1 MKVLFSI
8 CFLWIPVGGGL
19 QAQDRR
25 SAVVVQPES
34 TLGFALDELTD
45 SLGLSYEQLAH
56 LWLGLDT
63 TGWDGGFSWEYELDS
78 DSVASVVQFLSPNP
92 TQRGM
97 TRQVFDYERRRVRRD
112 MFQFDGANG
121 SVPVTRT
128 TYEYDDDGRLRLK
141 LTSIYRDGVY
151 TAARRTLY
159 DYDADGR
166 QIRSQ
171 SDRREGS
178 SWQTSITTTFQYD
191 ELGREIERT
200 TTGGVDGPITTTSR
214 YVDEHTTPVSRV
226 HSARGVRKS
235 ALSAEGRWLA
245 AISST
250 GIRVWFRDGQG
261 TTLGRLYFPAQP
273 LASGDCR
280 PVTAHRNVFG
290 PLGRVV
296 FAPRTELAD
305 DVIPNRFC
313 K

>member
-8 CFLWIPVGGGL
+8 WFLWIPVGGGL

-25 SAVVVQPES
+25 SAVVVQPEN

-63 TGWDGGFSWEYELDS
+63 TGWDDSESFEYELDS
-78 DSVASVVQFLSPNP
+78 DSVPSVVQFLSPNP

-121 SVPVTRT
+121 WVPSFRH
-128 TYEYDDDGRLRLK
+128 TYEYDDDGRLRLNV
-141 LTSIYRDGVY
+141 LSIYGDGVY
-151 TAARRTLY
+151 TATRRISY
-159 DYDADGR
+159 DYDTDGR
-166 QIRSQ
+166 QIWEQ
-171 SDRREGS
+171 SEQREGS
-178 SWQTSITTTFQYD
+178 SWQTRATTTFEYD

-200 TTGGVDGPITTTSR
+200 ITGGDGPETTTSR
-214 YVDEHTTPVSRV
+214 YVGEHTRPVSTV
-226 HSARGVRKS
+226 HSTQGVSKY

-245 AISST
+245 GISSY
-250 GIRVWFRDGQG
+250 GISVYFRDGEG
-261 TTLGRLYFPAQP
+261 TQLGTFFFIARP
-273 LASGDCR
+273 LASGDCK
-280 PVTAHRNVFG
+280 PVAATWNVFD

-296 FAPRTELAD
+296 LAPVTELAD
-305 DVIPNRFC
+305 EVIPNRLC